1 MSTGKHQEE
10 HIYHRSRFVV
20 YVFFSYNIQ
29 YILDTV
35 YMRHLVDYL
44 SIYSYSKC
52 IRDY

>member
-10 HIYHRSRFVV
+10 HIYHRNRFVV
-20 YVFFSYNIQ
+20 YVFFVITYN

-35 YMRHLVDYL
+35 YMRYLVDYL

-52 IRDY
+52 IQDY